1 MALQAILA
9 LGGAGLNFA
18 QAAQAKNERDEAAA
32 QTREAIQRAVSQV
45 STVRTE
51 ELGLGLEQFEELQRL
66 QAQGAQQR
74 LQALQEADPRLLAAG
89 IGKEGAIQTS
99 QAQDIADLIGERTM
113 GRQEAIVEEKMSD
126 DASIAQIKLAES
138 AGQAQREADA
148 ATRQAQSISG
158 AFGALGAG
166 IEGLQAPLYGRSMN
180 QNAPGFQQFFQ
191 QSENQLNTQPV
202 LPQDTMGISEA
213 ITAAGGPAIVPSQQP
228 STYFPPLS
236 SSQLTTLQSPLDYSI
251 FMNTDY
257 SLNRD
262 QTGTGLGNFFR
273 SIFGTP
279 NQTP

>member
-18 QAAQAKNERDEAAA
+18 QAAKAKRERDEAAA

-89 IGKEGAIQTS
+89 IGKEGATQTS
-99 QAQDIADLIGERTM
+99 QAQAIADLIGERTM
-113 GRQEAIVEEKMSD
+113 GREEAIVQEKMTD
-126 DASIAQIKLAES
+126 DASIAQIRLAES

-158 AFGALGAG
+158 AFGALGTG

-191 QSENQLNTQPV
+191 TGATQA
-202 LPQDTMGISEA
+202 QGMDTMVDAMGISEA
-213 ITAAGGPAIVPSQQP
+213 VSSLGGPQVVPSQQP
-228 STYFPPLS
+228 STYFQPTSPA
-236 SSQLTTLQSPLDYSI
+236 LTTQQSPLDYSI

-257 SLNRD
+257 SLNQD

-279 NQTP
+279 NQTS

>member
-18 QAAQAKNERDEAAA
+18 QAAKAKRERDEAAA

-99 QAQDIADLIGERTM
+99 QAQGIADLIGERTM
-113 GRQEAIVEEKMSD
+113 GREEAIVQEKMTD
-126 DASIAQIKLAES
+126 DASIAQIRLAES

-166 IEGLQAPLYGRSMN
+166 IEGLQTPLYGRSMN

-191 QSENQLNTQPV
+191 TGATQA
-202 LPQDTMGISEA
+202 QGMDTMVDAMGISEA
-213 ITAAGGPAIVPSQQP
+213 VSSLGGSQVVPSQQP
-228 STYFPPLS
+228 STYFQPTSPA
-236 SSQLTTLQSPLDYSI
+236 LTTQQSPLDYSI

-257 SLNRD
+257 SLNQD

-279 NQTP
+279 NQTS

>member
-18 QAAQAKNERDEAAA
+18 QAAKAKRERDEAAA
-32 QTREAIQRAVSQV
+32 QTREAIQRAVRQV

-89 IGKEGAIQTS
+89 IGKEAATQTS
-99 QAQDIADLIGERTM
+99 QAKAIADLIAERTM
-113 GRQEAIVEEKMSD
+113 GREEAIVQEKMAD
-126 DASIAQIKLAES
+126 DASIAQIRLAES

-166 IEGLQAPLYGRSMN
+166 IEGLQTPLYGQSMN

-191 QSENQLNTQPV
+191 TGATQA
-202 LPQDTMGISEA
+202 QGMDTMVDAMGISEA
-213 ITAAGGPAIVPSQQP
+213 VSSLGGPQVVPSQQP
-228 STYFPPLS
+228 STYFQPTSPA
-236 SSQLTTLQSPLDYSI
+236 LTTQQSPLDYSI

-257 SLNRD
+257 SLNQD

-279 NQTP
+279 NQTS

>member
-18 QAAQAKNERDEAAA
+18 QAAKAKRERDEAAA

-89 IGKEGAIQTS
+89 IGKEGATQTS
-99 QAQDIADLIGERTM
+99 QAQAIADLIGEKTM
-113 GRQEAIVEEKMSD
+113 GRQEAIVQEKMTD
-126 DASIAQIKLAES
+126 DASIAQIRLAES

-191 QSENQLNTQPV
+191 TGATQA
-202 LPQDTMGISEA
+202 QGMDTTVDAMGISEA
-213 ITAAGGPAIVPSQQP
+213 VSSLGGSQVVPSQQP
-228 STYFPPLS
+228 STYFQPSPPNA
-236 SSQLTTLQSPLDYSI
+236 LTTQQSPLDYSI

-257 SLNRD
+257 SLNQD

>member
-18 QAAQAKNERDEAAA
+18 QAAKAKRERDEAAA
-32 QTREAIQRAVSQV
+32 QTREAIQRAVRQV

-89 IGKEGAIQTS
+89 IGKEAATQTS
-99 QAQDIADLIGERTM
+99 QAKAIADLIGERTM
-113 GRQEAIVEEKMSD
+113 GREEAIVQEKMAD
-126 DASIAQIKLAES
+126 DASIAQIRLAES

-166 IEGLQAPLYGRSMN
+166 IEGLQTPLYGQSMN

-191 QSENQLNTQPV
+191 TGATQA
-202 LPQDTMGISEA
+202 QGMDTMVDAMGISEA
-213 ITAAGGPAIVPSQQP
+213 VSSLGGSQVVPSQQP
-228 STYFPPLS
+228 STYFQPTSPA
-236 SSQLTTLQSPLDYSI
+236 LTTQQSPLDYSI

-257 SLNRD
+257 SLNQD

-279 NQTP
+279 NQTS

>member
-18 QAAQAKNERDEAAA
+18 QAAKAKRERDEAAA
-32 QTREAIQRAVSQV
+32 QTREAIQRAVRQV

-89 IGKEGAIQTS
+89 IGKEAATQTS
-99 QAQDIADLIGERTM
+99 QAKAIADLIGERTM
-113 GRQEAIVEEKMSD
+113 GREEAIVQEKMAD
-126 DASIAQIKLAES
+126 DASIAQIRLAES
-138 AGQAQREADA
+138 AGQAQREANA

-166 IEGLQAPLYGRSMN
+166 IEGLQTPLYGQSMN

-191 QSENQLNTQPV
+191 TGATQA
-202 LPQDTMGISEA
+202 QGMDTMVDAMGISEA
-213 ITAAGGPAIVPSQQP
+213 VSSLGGSQVVPSQQP
-228 STYFPPLS
+228 STYFQPTSPA
-236 SSQLTTLQSPLDYSI
+236 LTTQQSPLDYSI

-257 SLNRD
+257 SLNQD

-279 NQTP
+279 NQTS